1 MQGWMQLGGFLLMVG
16 ITYGPVVGLLELLNL
31 RDRRQSRLLGS
42 LMKELAA
49 RHFSGR
55 IAVHVHCA
63 LLSRHSVVRL
73 DMRACSP
80 DEIWQ
85 AIARLSRRLPPA
97 VRLRVDGIVDPECPS
112 PVTLTIPNTPRL
124 PCPPQPSAVI
134 G

>member
-1 MQGWMQLGGFLLMVG
+1 MQGLMQLGGLILMVG

-31 RDRRQSRLLGS
+31 RDRRRSWLLGS
-42 LMKELAA
+42 VMKELAA

-63 LLSRHSVVRL
+63 LLSRRSVVRL
-73 DMRACSP
+73 DMRGCSR

-85 AIARLSRRLPPA
+85 ALARLSRSLPPA
-97 VRLRVDGIVDPECPS
+97 VRLRVDGIVDPECPA
-112 PVTLTIPNTPRL
+112 PVTLTIPNARCL
-124 PCPPQPSAVI
+124 SSPPQPSAVT